1 MVEIAKVQIMYH
13 QCYKRKSTRFAG
25 FATLPTAPST
35 AADELELIDLNIS
48 EFSIQSYKLTLF
60 N

>member
-1 MVEIAKVQIMYH
+1 MQIMYH